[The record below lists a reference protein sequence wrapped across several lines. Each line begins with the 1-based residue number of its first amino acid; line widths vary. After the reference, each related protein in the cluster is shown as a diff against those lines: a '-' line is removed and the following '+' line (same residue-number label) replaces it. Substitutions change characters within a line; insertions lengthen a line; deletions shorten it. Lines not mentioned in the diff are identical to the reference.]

1 MYLDLQQNLE
11 EGDSMAMYYEV
22 GLTIGGAKSIT
33 TVDTNFIPAKD
44 WKAAVEYVMSVS
56 KETYPDY
63 DVEFE
68 FVKEYR
74 IEDEPKDLG
83 YVHCADSKWEM

>member
-11 EGDSMAMYYEV
+11 GEDNMAMYYEV
-22 GLTIGGAKSIT
+22 GLSIGGIESIT
-33 TVDTNFIPAKD
+33 SVDTNFVPAKD
-44 WKAAVEYVMSVS
+44 WRAAVEYVMSVS
-56 KETYPDY
+56 KETYQSH

-83 YVHCADSKWEM
+83 YVFNVDGKWEL

>member
-22 GLTIGGAKSIT
+22 GITIGGAKSIT

-44 WKAAVEYVMSVS
+44 WKDAVDYVMNVS
-56 KETYPDY
+56 RQSYP
-63 DVEFE
+63 
-68 FVKEYR
+68 
-74 IEDEPKDLG
+74 
-83 YVHCADSKWEM
+83 S